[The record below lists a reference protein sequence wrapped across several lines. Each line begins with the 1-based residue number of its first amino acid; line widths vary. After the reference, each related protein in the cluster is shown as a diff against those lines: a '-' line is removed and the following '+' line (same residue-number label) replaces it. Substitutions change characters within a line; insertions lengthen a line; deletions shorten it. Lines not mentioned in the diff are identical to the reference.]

1 VTTARAVPQLTILVP
16 TRNGAKSVEPLLRR
30 LPANVEPG
38 TVVLFVDD
46 LRLSLPPKLPLR
58 ATVAASLEPMWS
70 REDLPVKLLTTRN
83 AKFLVD
89 GGVPR

>member
-16 TRNGAKSVEPLLRR
+16 TRNEAKNVEPLLRR
-30 LPANVEPG
+30 LPANAEPG

-58 ATVAASLEPMWS
+58 ATVPASLEPIWS
-70 REDLPVKLLTTRN
+70 REDLPVRVLSTRN
-83 AKFLVD
+83 EKFLVD
-89 GGVPR
+89 SGVP